1 MDAFDAVLALPDLMK
16 TTFKTPGAGASS
28 KPFSVRAQTPDGLEV
43 KTSRGGT
50 VTLRAEA
57 FDGGL
62 KALGDLG
69 VDDPEGWVRTS
80 DDTLLAVLTSENRDH
95 AVASYVLPLLEAA
108 GLIDIDRSRPA
119 RARVRRTSPAG
130 DGA

>member
-1 MDAFDAVLALPDLMK
+1 MDAFDAVAGLEDL
-16 TTFKTPGAGASS
+16 TRRTFHTPGAGQTS
-28 KPFSVRAQTPDGLEV
+28 KPFTVRKATLEGVEV

-57 FDGGL
+57 FDGAV

-108 GLIDIDRSRPA
+108 GLIELDRRRPA
-119 RARVRRTSPAG
+119 RARTRRG
-130 DGA
+130 

>member
-1 MDAFDAVLALPDLMK
+1 MDAFDAVLALPDL
-16 TTFKTPGAGASS
+16 TRRTFQTPGAGASS
-28 KPFSVRAQTPDGLEV
+28 RPFTVRAQTPDGLEV

-62 KALGDLG
+62 KALRDLG
-69 VDDPEGWVRTS
+69 ADDPEGWVRTS
-80 DDTLLAVLTSENRDH
+80 DDVLLAVLSSENRDH

-108 GLIDIDRSRPA
+108 GLIDLDRRRPSRA
-119 RARVRRTSPAG
+119 RARRVDSA
-130 DGA
+130 

>member
-1 MDAFDAVLALPDLMK
+1 MDAYDAVLALPDLTK
-16 TTFKTPGAGASS
+16 RTFKTPGSGATS
-28 KPFSVRAQTPDGLEV
+28 KPFTVRSQTPDGLEI

-50 VTLRAEA
+50 VQLRQEA

-62 KALGDLG
+62 KALADLG
-69 VDDPEGWVRTS
+69 VDDPDGWVRTS
-80 DDTLLAVLTSENRDH
+80 DDVLLAVLSSENRDH

-119 RARVRRTSPAG
+119 RARVHRK
-130 DGA
+130 

>member
-1 MDAFDAVLALPDLMK
+1 MDAYDAVLALPDLTK
-16 TTFKTPGAGASS
+16 RTFKTPGAGATS
-28 KPFSVRAQTPDGLEV
+28 KPFTVRAQTPDGLEI

-50 VTLRAEA
+50 VQLRSEA

-80 DDTLLAVLTSENRDH
+80 DDVLLAVLSSENRDH

-108 GLIDIDRSRPA
+108 GLIDLDRSRPA
-119 RARVRRTSPAG
+119 RARVHRG
-130 DGA
+130 

>member
-1 MDAFDAVLALPDLMK
+1 MDAFDAVLAIPDLMK
-16 TTFKTPGAGASS
+16 RTFQTPGAGASS
-28 KPFSVRAQTPDGLEV
+28 KPFSVRAQTPDGLEI

-69 VDDPEGWVRTS
+69 QDDPEGWVRAS
-80 DDTLLAVLTSENRDH
+80 DETLLAVLTSENRDH

-108 GLIDIDRSRPA
+108 GLIDLDRRRPA
-119 RARVRRTSPAG
+119 RARVRKTSPSG

>member
-1 MDAFDAVLALPDLMK
+1 MDAYDAVLALPDLTK
-16 TTFKTPGAGASS
+16 RTFKTPGSGATS
-28 KPFSVRAQTPDGLEV
+28 KPFTVRSQTPDGLEI

-50 VTLRAEA
+50 VQLRQEA

-62 KALGDLG
+62 KALADLG
-69 VDDPEGWVRTS
+69 VDDPDGWVRTS
-80 DDTLLAVLTSENRDH
+80 DDVLLAVLSSENRDH

-119 RARVRRTSPAG
+119 RARVHRG
-130 DGA
+130 

>member
-1 MDAFDAVLALPDLMK
+1 MDAFDAVAALPDLTK
-16 TTFKTPGAGASS
+16 RTFQTPGSGASS
-28 KPFSVRAQTPDGLEV
+28 KPFTVRKAELDSVEV

-57 FDGGL
+57 FDGAI

-69 VDDPEGWVRTS
+69 VDDPERWVRTS

-108 GLIDIDRSRPA
+108 GLIDLDRKRPS
-119 RARVRRTSPAG
+119 RARVRRA
-130 DGA
+130 